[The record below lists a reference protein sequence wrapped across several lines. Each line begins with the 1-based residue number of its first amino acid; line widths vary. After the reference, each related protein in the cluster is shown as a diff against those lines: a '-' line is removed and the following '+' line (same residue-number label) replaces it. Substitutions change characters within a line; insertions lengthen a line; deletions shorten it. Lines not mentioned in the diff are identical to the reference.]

1 MVDWTLLFFFV
12 FALIAL
18 GGALYMLNL
27 YKVVHMAVALAFTFF
42 GLAGLYVLL
51 EAEFIAFAQIMVY
64 SGAITILMLYGIMM
78 TRHDAEEA
86 PLRRPVHTALA
97 FIGTGTLFAFLFY
110 GIMTTPWPI
119 SATEPLADNNVRELG
134 LALFNKYVIP
144 FELAAILLLVALVGA
159 VVLAKR
165 EVEE

>member
-1 MVDWTLLFFFV
+1 MDWTLVFFFV

-27 YKVVHMAVALAFTFF
+27 YKVVHMAVSLAFTFF

-86 PLRRPVHTALA
+86 PLRRPVHNGLAL
-97 FIGTGTLFAFLFY
+97 IGCAGLFAFLFY
-110 GIMTTPWPI
+110 GIMTTPWP
-119 SATEPLADNNVRELG
+119 AAGGEPLADDNVRELG
-134 LALFNKYVIP
+134 MVLFNKYVIP
-144 FELAAILLLVALVGA
+144 FELAAILLLVALIGA

>member
-1 MVDWTLLFFFV
+1 MDWILIAFFV
-12 FALIAL
+12 FAIVAL

-27 YKVVHMAVALAFTFF
+27 YKVVHMVVALAFTFF

-78 TRHDAEEA
+78 TRHDAEDI
-86 PLRRPVHTALA
+86 PIRRPVHTFFAVA
-97 FIGTGTLFAFLFY
+97 GVGGLFVFLLY
-110 GIMTTPWPI
+110 GIMSTPWPDA
-119 SATEPLADNNVRELG
+119 SAEPLAENNIKELG

>member
-1 MVDWTLLFFFV
+1 MDWTLVFFFV

-27 YKVVHMAVALAFTFF
+27 QKVVHMAVALAFTFF

-97 FIGTGTLFAFLFY
+97 FIGALGLFGFLFY
-110 GIMTTPWPI
+110 GIMTTPWPGG
-119 SATEPLADNNVRELG
+119 STEPLVEDNVRELG
-134 LALFNKYVIP
+134 LALFNEYVIP

-165 EVEE
+165 EVED